1 MLQQLYFCWLNKPH
15 ITWTKGH
22 HENVYEFQHCKW
34 FKTGI
39 LNNKISS
46 HLIRACLDYMGS
58 IFNSY
63 VLFSYL
69 RNQTY
74 SYVLFSYLRNQTWLT
89 WWGKAI
95 EYDMCNM
102 ITICIVCVYTRH
114 CFWLSLLLTE
124 HYSCRTSLDP
134 GPHQQH
140 FSYTCTDVDHGLL
153 SFKCSVSE
161 KSAHVFEIMNDQRNF
176 EKVKTECLTLTLII
190 LVSGELCG
198 LSSLLEEL
206 IFVTWNLHA
215 VLAISVTI

>member
-1 MLQQLYFCWLNKPH
+1 MLQQLPFCWLNKPNM
-15 ITWTKGH
+15 TWTKGH
-22 HENVYEFQHCKW
+22 HENVYEFQHCRW

-39 LNNKISS
+39 VTKQWNITTWFR
-46 HLIRACLDYMGS
+46 HVVDYVGL

-69 RNQTY
+69 RYQT
-74 SYVLFSYLRNQTWLT
+74 RLT

-102 ITICIVCVYTRH
+102 ITICIVCVNTRH

-134 GPHQQH
+134 GLHLQH
-140 FSYTCTDVDHGLL
+140 FSYTCTDVDYGLL

-176 EKVKTECLTLTLII
+176 EKVKTFWCQA
-190 LVSGELCG
+190 
-198 LSSLLEEL
+198 SSVDWAHC
-206 IFVTWNLHA
+206 FKN
-215 VLAISVTI
+215 